1 MFLLLLLSGYFTT
14 AIEIKSQEVR
24 SGNYVNTTMMSKLY
38 ILRNKIES
46 CLIRYK
52 SSGCA
57 KVKI

>member
-1 MFLLLLLSGYFTT
+1 MLLSGYFTT

-38 ILRNKIES
+38 ILRNKVES